1 METTQ
6 IIVLPGLDG
15 TDLLLDRF
23 REYAPPAF
31 EMAIASL
38 PDNPDDDYVT
48 LCDYLSA
55 RIRNLDSCHIVAQSF
70 SGPLAILLAHRHPD
84 IVHRLTLVAS
94 FATSPIPFIGRFLPW
109 SLLFRLPMPSLMARR
124 FFVGADSS
132 IIPALKNAIR
142 QTSPPTLVQR
152 IHCLMN
158 VDVTSHLS
166 ELDCALTYIR
176 PTQDRLV
183 SKSAVNTIVGVN
195 KSVVVREIDGP
206 HLILQTRPKQ
216 AWASILR

>member
-23 REYAPPAF
+23 CEYAPPAV
-31 EMAIASL
+31 EITIVSL
-38 PDNPDDDYVT
+38 PDNPNDGYVT

-55 RIRNLDSCHIVAQSF
+55 RIRNFDSCHVIAQSF
-70 SGPLAILLAHRHPD
+70 SGPLGILLAHRHPD
-84 IVHRLTLVAS
+84 IVRRLTLVAS
-94 FATSPIPFIGRFLPW
+94 FATSPIPFFGRFVPW
-109 SLLFRLPMPSLMARR
+109 SLLFRFPMPSWVARQ

-142 QTSPPTLVQR
+142 QTSPPTLVR
-152 IHCLMN
+152 RVHCLMN
-158 VDVTSHLS
+158 VDVTSYLS
-166 ELDCALTYIR
+166 ELDCELTYIR
-176 PTQDRLV
+176 PTHDRLV
-183 SKSAVNTIVGVN
+183 SKRAMNTIVGVN
-195 KSVVVREIDGP
+195 KSVDVREIDGP

-216 AWASILR
+216 AWASILK